1 MRPNVKQI
9 VSVPKKTKSMRK
21 NRNYILFLELVKKRL
36 VCVNPRRKGETDTFW
51 LPLVEPALRI
61 PWHL

>member
-1 MRPNVKQI
+1 MKRI
-9 VSVPKKTKSMRK
+9 VSVPKKRKSMQE
-21 NRNYILFLELVKKRL
+21 NGNYTLFLEHVKKKKKRL

-61 PWHL
+61 PRQM